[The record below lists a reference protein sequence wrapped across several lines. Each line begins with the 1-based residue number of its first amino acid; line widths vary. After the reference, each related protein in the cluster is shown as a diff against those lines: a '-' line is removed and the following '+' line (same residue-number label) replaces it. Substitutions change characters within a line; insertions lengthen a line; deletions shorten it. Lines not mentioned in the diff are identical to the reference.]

1 MGYGLT
7 AMAGALM
14 RLWAKRPLF
23 ALAAGLVSLMA
34 LEHFAPGYLWI
45 GGLVF
50 AALVVRFGGWKTGFI
65 AVALAAIVLGG
76 GRFRDARQEA
86 DEDRFSKIGLA
97 EVEARLAEDA
107 IGQEGSW
114 SAVARLHGEKY
125 GGRKVRWI
133 GTGEPPPAG
142 TELKASGVF
151 EGLGGGRNPGV
162 PDRAENLRNEGVVAV
177 FRANDMRSEQW
188 IGPVSSWAAGIKK
201 GFRESIT
208 VGLDGESLAAKVI
221 LAVVIGEKA
230 EDSLGLMRDFRES
243 GTLHVFSVSGMH
255 VMMLGSMIW
264 FALKWAGVPRR
275 AAIPVIIAAMFGYS
289 WLAGNGPAAV
299 RSAWMGA
306 VFLGG
311 FAFRRRTDLLNSLGV
326 VLIVSLLWDHRMI
339 RMPGVQLSY
348 GVVAAIGLGTALA
361 RRGLTWIAA
370 DELYLP
376 ASETGFWRGKWSGFR
391 RNLAESFAVST
402 AASVGSAP
410 LTAFHFGMVSPIS
423 VFATVA
429 LVPLVYALLGIALIS
444 SVLRPLSESAAVFLN
459 RTNAHLANACA
470 ETAGFFAGIPGAS
483 GSVVARKTDML
494 IIYDLG
500 YGAAA
505 ACFASGAGNSVLID
519 TGGKFSLESQIGPS
533 LMRLGMNPDA
543 VIFTHADAGHAA
555 PLPILTEMFP
565 LRQVANGM
573 LPTQG
578 SVAAQWKNFSAG
590 GVSVFHPGKGEL
602 LDFGGG
608 AWGEVLSSASD
619 GSLGSLADDRAMI
632 LRLNWNGWKILFT
645 GDAGRACE
653 EALLELGADLAADL
667 IVAGLHES
675 DLSLTAPFVSAVNP
689 QAIIVA
695 SPSGSEMDV
704 HRGFQK
710 KSWESKGMRVID
722 QSLTGGLTVTVTGA
736 GELVIEG
743 YADGS
748 TAVLRRR
755 F

>member
-1 MGYGLT
+1 MSKFVI
-7 AMAGALM
+7 

-23 ALAAGLVSLMA
+23 ALAAGLVALMA
-34 LEHFAPGYLWI
+34 LDHFSPGFLWL

-50 AALVVRFGGWKTGFI
+50 AAVAFRFGGWKSALTGVCI
-65 AVALAAIVLGG
+65 AAIVLVG
-76 GRFRDARQEA
+76 GRLRDARQEA
-86 DEDRFSKIGLA
+86 DEARFSKIGLA
-97 EVEARLAEDA
+97 EVEARLVED
-107 IGQEGSW
+107 GTGEEGKW
-114 SAVARLHGEKY
+114 SAVARLHGDKY
-125 GGRKVRWI
+125 SGRKVRWI

-142 TELKASGVF
+142 TELRASGVF
-151 EGLGGGRNPGV
+151 EGLGGERNPGV
-162 PDRAENLRNEGVVAV
+162 PDRAANLRNEGVVAV
-177 FRANDMRSEQW
+177 FRANGMRSQQW
-188 IGPVSSWAAGIKK
+188 IGPVSRWAAGIKK

-230 EDSLGLMRDFRES
+230 KDSLGLVRDFRES

-326 VLIVSLLWDHRMI
+326 VLIVSLLWDHRLV

-370 DELYLP
+370 DELFLP
-376 ASETGFWRGKWSGFR
+376 ASETGFWRRRWMGFR
-391 RNLAESFAVST
+391 RNVAESFAVST

-429 LVPLVYALLGIALIS
+429 LVPIVYALLGLALIS
-444 SVLRPLSESAAVFLN
+444 SMLRPVSESAAVFLN

-470 ETAGFFAGIPGAS
+470 ETAGFFARIPGGS
-483 GSVVARKTDML
+483 GSVAARKTDTL

-519 TGGKFSLESQIGPS
+519 TGGEFSLESQIAPS
-533 LMRLGMNPDA
+533 LMRLGIRPDS
-543 VIFTHADAGHAA
+543 VILTHADAGHAA
-555 PLPILTEMFP
+555 PPQILMEMFP
-565 LRQVANGM
+565 LRQVASGM
-573 LPTQG
+573 LPAQG
-578 SVAAQWKNFSAG
+578 SVAAEWADFRAE
-590 GVSVFHPGKGEL
+590 GVRVFRPGKGNRLE
-602 LDFGGG
+602 FGGG
-608 AWGEVLSSASD
+608 ARGEVLLSASD
-619 GSLGSLADDRAMI
+619 GHFGSLADDHAMVV
-632 LRLNWNGWKILFT
+632 RLHWKGWKILFT
-645 GDAGRACE
+645 GDAGRLGE
-653 EALLELGADLAADL
+653 EALLESGTDLAADL
-667 IVAGLHES
+667 IVAGLHEN
-675 DLSLTAPFVSAVNP
+675 DLSLTDAFLSAVKP

-695 SPSGSEMDV
+695 SSAGSEMDG
-704 HRGFQK
+704 HRESQK
-710 KSWESKGMRVID
+710 KSWEKKGMRVID
-722 QSLTGGLTVTVTGA
+722 QTETGGLTVTFTGE
-736 GELVIEG
+736 GSLVIQG
-743 YADGS
+743 FADGS
-748 TAVLRRR
+748 EIRINHGRK
-755 F
+755 

>member
-1 MGYGLT
+1 M
-7 AMAGALM
+7 AMANVVM

-23 ALAAGLVSLMA
+23 AMASGLVSLMA
-34 LEHFAPGYLWI
+34 LDHFRPGFLWA

-50 AALVVRFGGWKTGFI
+50 AALIVRFGGWKTGVI
-65 AVALAAIVLGG
+65 GIALAAIVLGG

-86 DEDRFSKIGLA
+86 DEARFMKLGLA
-97 EVEARLAEDA
+97 DVEARLVEDA
-107 IGQEGSW
+107 MGGEGTW

-142 TELKASGVF
+142 TELKAGGVF
-151 EGLGGGRNPGV
+151 QGLGGERNPGV

-177 FRANDMRSEQW
+177 FRANGMRSEQW
-188 IGPVSSWAAGIKK
+188 TGPVSSWAAGIKK

-208 VGLDGESLAAKVI
+208 VGLDEESLAAKVI

-230 EDSLGLMRDFRES
+230 KDSLGLVRDFRES

-289 WLAGNGPAAV
+289 WLAGNGPAAL

-311 FAFRRRTDLLNSLGV
+311 FALRRRTDLLNSLGV

-361 RRGLTWIAA
+361 RRCLTWIAA
-370 DELYLP
+370 DELFLP
-376 ASETGFWRGKWSGFR
+376 ASETGFWQQRWLGFR
-391 RNLAESFAVST
+391 RNLAESLAVST

-429 LVPLVYALLGIALIS
+429 LVPIVYALLGLALIS
-444 SVLRPLSESAAVFLN
+444 CMLRPLSENVAVFLN

-470 ETAGFFAGIPGAS
+470 ETAGFFARIPGAS
-483 GSVVARKTDML
+483 GSVVASETDKL

-505 ACFASGAGNSVLID
+505 ACFASGAGNSVMID
-519 TGGKFSLESQIGPS
+519 TGGKFSLESQVGPS
-533 LMRLGMNPDA
+533 LMRLGMRPDS
-543 VIFTHADAGHAA
+543 VILTHADAGHAA
-555 PLPILTEMFP
+555 SPQLLTEMFP
-565 LRQVANGM
+565 LRQVASGM
-573 LPTQG
+573 VPTQG
-578 SVAAQWKNFSAG
+578 SVAAEWTDFRAED
-590 GVSVFHPGKGEL
+590 VRVLHPGKGDRL
-602 LDFGGG
+602 NFGGG
-608 AWGEVLSSASD
+608 SWGEVLFSAED
-619 GSLGSLADDRAMI
+619 GSPGSLADDRAMVI
-632 LRLNWNGWKILFT
+632 RLHWQDWKILFT
-645 GDAGRACE
+645 GDAGRQCE
-653 EALLELGADLAADL
+653 EALLGSGADLTADV
-667 IVAGLHES
+667 IVAGLHED
-675 DLSLTAPFVSAVNP
+675 DLSLTDEFVSAVKP
-689 QAIIVA
+689 QAILVA
-695 SPSGSEMDV
+695 GSAGSEMDGL
-704 HRGFQK
+704 REIQK
-710 KSWESKGMRVID
+710 KSWEKNGLRVID
-722 QSLTGGLTVTVTGA
+722 QTRAGGLTITVSVA
-736 GELVIEG
+736 DELVIRG
-743 YADGS
+743 FADGS
-748 TAVLRRR
+748 EFVIRQR
-755 F
+755 

>member
-1 MGYGLT
+1 MSKFI
-7 AMAGALM
+7 M

-23 ALAAGLVSLMA
+23 ALAAGLVALMA
-34 LEHFAPGYLWI
+34 LDHFSPGFLWL

-65 AVALAAIVLGG
+65 AFFLAAIVWGG

-86 DEDRFSKIGLA
+86 DEARFSKIGLA
-97 EVEARLAEDA
+97 EVEARLAED
-107 IGQEGSW
+107 GTGEEGKW
-114 SAVARLHGEKY
+114 SAVARLHGDKY

-142 TELKASGVF
+142 TELRASGVF
-151 EGLGGGRNPGV
+151 EDLGGERNPGV
-162 PDRAENLRNEGVVAV
+162 PDRVENLRNEGVVAV
-177 FRANDMRSEQW
+177 FRANGMRSEQW

-201 GFRESIT
+201 SFRESIT
-208 VGLDGESLAAKVI
+208 VGLDRESLAAKVI

-230 EDSLGLMRDFRES
+230 KDSLGLVRDFRES

-311 FAFRRRTDLLNSLGV
+311 FAFRRRTDLLNSLGA
-326 VLIVSLLWDHRMI
+326 VLIVSLLWDHRII

-370 DELYLP
+370 DELFLP
-376 ASETGFWRGKWSGFR
+376 TSETGFWRAKWLGFR
-391 RNLAESFAVST
+391 KNLAESFAVST

-429 LVPLVYALLGIALIS
+429 LVPIVYALLGLALIS
-444 SVLRPLSESAAVFLN
+444 CVLRPFSESAAIFLN

-470 ETAGFFAGIPGAS
+470 GTAGFFARIPGGS
-483 GSVVARKTDML
+483 GSVVTTKKDTL

-505 ACFASGAGNSVLID
+505 TCFTSGAGNAILLD
-519 TGGKFSLESQIGPS
+519 TGGKFSLESQVGPS
-533 LMRLGMNPDA
+533 LMRLGMRPDS
-543 VIFTHADAGHAA
+543 VILTHADAGHAS
-555 PLPILTEMFP
+555 PPELLLEMFP
-565 LRQVANGM
+565 LRQVASGM
-573 LPTQG
+573 VPSQG
-578 SVAAQWKNFSAG
+578 TVAAQWKDFRAKD
-590 GVSVFHPGKGEL
+590 VRVYTPGKGDR

-608 AWGEVLSSASD
+608 AWGEVLLSAKD
-619 GSLGSLADDRAMI
+619 GNLGSLADDRAMV
-632 LRLNWNGWKILFT
+632 LRLHGKGWKILFT
-645 GDAGRACE
+645 GDAGRLSE
-653 EALLELGADLAADL
+653 EALLESGTDLAADV
-667 IVAGLHES
+667 IVAGLHEN
-675 DLSLTAPFVSAVNP
+675 DLSLTDTFLSAVKP

-695 SPSGSEMDV
+695 SSAGSEMD
-704 HRGFQK
+704 RQREFQK
-710 KSWESKGMRVID
+710 KSWEKKGMRVID
-722 QSLTGGLTVTVTGA
+722 QTETGGLTMTFA
-736 GELVIEG
+736 GEGNLVIQG
-743 YADGS
+743 FADGS
-748 TAVLRRR
+748 EIRINHGRH
-755 F
+755 

>member
-1 MGYGLT
+1 M
-7 AMAGALM
+7 
-14 RLWAKRPLF
+14 
-23 ALAAGLVSLMA
+23 
-34 LEHFAPGYLWI
+34 
-45 GGLVF
+45 
-50 AALVVRFGGWKTGFI
+50 
-65 AVALAAIVLGG
+65 GG
-76 GRFRDARQEA
+76 GRIRDARQEA
-86 DEDRFSKIGLA
+86 DEAYFANIGLA
-97 EVEARLAEDA
+97 KIEARLVEDA
-107 IGQEGSW
+107 IGEEGKW

-133 GTGEPPPAG
+133 GTGERPPAG
-142 TELKASGVF
+142 TELRASGVF
-151 EGLGGGRNPGV
+151 EGLGGERNPGV

-177 FRANDMRSEQW
+177 FRANSMRSEQW
-188 IGPVSSWAAGIKK
+188 IGPISAWATAIKK
-201 GFRESIT
+201 SFRESIT
-208 VGLDGESLAAKVI
+208 VGLDEESLAAKVI

-230 EDSLGLMRDFRES
+230 KDSLGLVRDFRES

-289 WLAGNGPAAV
+289 WLAGNGPAAL

-326 VLIVSLLWDHRMI
+326 VLIVSLLWDHRII

-361 RRGLTWIAA
+361 RRGLAWMAA

-376 ASETGFWRGKWSGFR
+376 NSETGFWRRKWSSFR
-391 RNLAESFAVST
+391 RTIAESFAVST

-429 LVPLVYALLGIALIS
+429 LVPIVFALLGIALVS
-444 SVLRPLSESAAVFLN
+444 STLRPFSESTAVFLN

-470 ETAGFFAGIPGAS
+470 ETAGFFARIPGGS
-483 GSVVARKTDML
+483 GSVVAAKTDGL
-494 IIYDLG
+494 VIYDLG

-505 ACFASGAGNSVLID
+505 ACFASGAGNCVLLD

-533 LMRLGMNPDA
+533 LMRLGMRPDS
-543 VIFTHADAGHAA
+543 VILTHSDAGHAA
-555 PLPILTEMFP
+555 PPQLLTEMFP
-565 LRQVANGM
+565 LRQVASGM
-573 LPTQG
+573 VPAQG
-578 SVAAQWKNFSAG
+578 SVSAEWKNFRAG
-590 GVSVFHPGKGEL
+590 GVRVFHPGKGEV
-602 LDFGGG
+602 LDLGGG
-608 AWGEVLSSASD
+608 AWGEILFSASD
-619 GSLGSLADDRAMI
+619 GNPGSLADDRALI
-632 LRLNWNGWKILFT
+632 VRLHWKGWKILFT
-645 GDAGRACE
+645 GDAGRPSE
-653 EALLELGADLAADL
+653 EALLESGTDLASDV

-675 DLSLTAPFVSAVNP
+675 DFSLTELFVTAVKP

-695 SPSGSEMDV
+695 SPAGSEMDG
-704 HRGFQK
+704 HREFQK
-710 KSWESKGMRVID
+710 KSWGKNGMRLID
-722 QSLTGGLTVTVTGA
+722 QSRAGGLTVTLSGA
-736 GELVIEG
+736 GELIIRG

-748 TAVLRRR
+748 ELVIKKR
-755 F
+755 